1 MMMMKMKVKMMKVKM
16 MMMMMIPYLCKII
29 CRLTGGRLCVLFSL

>member
-1 MMMMKMKVKMMKVKM
+1 MMMMKMKVKVKVKM

>member
-1 MMMMKMKVKMMKVKM
+1 MMMMKMKVKM